1 MKVPGRAALGLLA
14 AAVIVSAGVVVGVFL
29 TRYRNVVVGDAA
41 FPSAM
46 A

>member
-1 MKVPGRAALGLLA
+1 LGLLA